1 MVVLSKQIR
10 DQIYHSLCILYN
22 IWSKA
27 LLFFEPRLLTIFLI
41 AMYCNGDIKKSIEV
55 SILFKQ
61 NFVMPNNFYLKL
73 IYNVL
78 TQMSENMY
86 LKLLPEF

>member
-1 MVVLSKQIR
+1 MHKTKALRQESYYHGCFAKQIR
-10 DQIYHSLCILYN
+10 DQIYHSLYILYN

-27 LLFFEPRLLTIFLI
+27 LLFFEPRLLTICLI

-61 NFVMPNNFYLKL
+61 NFVMPNNFYL
-73 IYNVL
+73 
-78 TQMSENMY
+78 
-86 LKLLPEF
+86 

>member
-1 MVVLSKQIR
+1 
-10 DQIYHSLCILYN
+10 
-22 IWSKA
+22 
-27 LLFFEPRLLTIFLI
+27 
-41 AMYCNGDIKKSIEV
+41 MYCNGDIKKSIEV

-86 LKLLPEF
+86 LKLLPEFWQTS

>member
-10 DQIYHSLCILYN
+10 DHIYHSLYILYN

-27 LLFFEPRLLTIFLI
+27 LLFFEPRLLTICLI
-41 AMYCNGDIKKSIEV
+41 AMYCNGDILRNQSEV

-61 NFVMPNNFYLKL
+61 NSVMPNNFYL
-73 IYNVL
+73 
-78 TQMSENMY
+78 
-86 LKLLPEF
+86 

>member
-1 MVVLSKQIR
+1 MHKTKALRQESYYHGCFVKTNTRPNISLPVL
-10 DQIYHSLCILYN
+10 HN

-27 LLFFEPRLLTIFLI
+27 LLFFEPRLLAICLI

-61 NFVMPNNFYLKL
+61 NFVMPNNFYL
-73 IYNVL
+73 
-78 TQMSENMY
+78 
-86 LKLLPEF
+86 

>member
-10 DQIYHSLCILYN
+10 DHIYHSLYILYN

-27 LLFFEPRLLTIFLI
+27 LLFFEPRLLTICLI
-41 AMYCNGDIKKSIEV
+41 AMYCNGDILRNQSEV

-61 NFVMPNNFYLKL
+61 NSVIPNNFYL
-73 IYNVL
+73 
-78 TQMSENMY
+78 
-86 LKLLPEF
+86 